1 MVDTVVWGLIGAS
14 TIAREWMVDSIRK
27 HPSGKVKAIVSSDL
41 DRARAFASDKAIA
54 ASYAS
59 VEAMLADPEITAVYI
74 SRTNDRHVPDA
85 LAAIEAGK
93 HVLCEKPLALEI
105 ADAQKIVD
113 AARNKGVVLATN
125 HHLRNMESHRAIKSL
140 IDQGAIGKVNSIRVF
155 HAGELPDSLKTWR
168 LHDKAAGGGVI
179 YDITVHN
186 GDLLRFYLGAN
197 PIRIAAIAATS
208 GTGPKRIE
216 DSVMSV
222 WEFPGDIL
230 VQCHDSFVVGH
241 GPRGVEIHGSQGSI
255 LGIDVMSQAPG
266 GRVILRTKDGDREI
280 PLELKVTYDRGIS
293 DFIAAI
299 QNRGKPSS
307 SGDDGVWSLKL
318 AKAVAESAATG
329 RTISIE
335 QT

>member
-1 MVDTVVWGLIGAS
+1 MADTVTWGLIGAS

-41 DRARAFASDKAIA
+41 DRAKAFARDKAIA
-54 ASYAS
+54 VSYAS
-59 VEAMLADPEITAVYI
+59 VASMLADPEIAAVYF
-74 SRTNDRHVPDA
+74 STTNDRHLPDS
-85 LAAIEAGK
+85 LAAIAAGK
-93 HVLCEKPLALEI
+93 HVLCEKPLALE
-105 ADAQKIVD
+105 ASEAQKIVD
-113 AARNKGVVLATN
+113 AARKKGVVLATN

-140 IDQGAIGKVNSIRVF
+140 IDEGAIGKVNSIRVF

-168 LHDKAAGGGVI
+168 LHDKAAGAGVI

-186 GDLLRFYLGAN
+186 GDLLRFYLDAN

-208 GTGPKRIE
+208 GAGPKHIE

-230 VQCHDSFVVGH
+230 VQCHDSFVVGY
-241 GPRGVEIHGSQGSI
+241 GPRGVEIHGSEGSI
-255 LGIDVMSQAPG
+255 LGIDVMSQVPG

-280 PLELKVTYDRGIS
+280 PLELKVAYERGIS

-299 QNRGKPSS
+299 QDKGKPSS
-307 SGDDGVWSLKL
+307 SGDDGVWSLTL
-318 AKAVAESAATG
+318 AKAVAEAAATG
-329 RTISIE
+329 LTISID
-335 QT
+335 QA